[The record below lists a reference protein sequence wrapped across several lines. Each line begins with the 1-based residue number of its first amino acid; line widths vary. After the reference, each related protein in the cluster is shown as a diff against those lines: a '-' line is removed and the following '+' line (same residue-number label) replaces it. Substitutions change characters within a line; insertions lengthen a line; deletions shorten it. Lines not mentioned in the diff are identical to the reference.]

1 MAIATAVHAPS
12 RFKVTDMRERP
23 TLVGVVVGMALLA
36 AALLVASLFIDWYEL
51 TSPGGDVSLAL
62 TGWDALETSD
72 ALLLVF
78 ALTTIYF
85 LIVRR
90 FGLLVPLGLSAIAV
104 VLVVFATDTPTIA
117 LADQGGSGVQ
127 AAHETGMYV
136 ALAGSILLLG
146 AGAVAITTR
155 PTGSA

>member
-1 MAIATAVHAPS
+1 
-12 RFKVTDMRERP
+12 MRERP

-78 ALTTIYF
+78 ALTTVYF

-104 VLVVFATDTPTIA
+104 VLVVIATDTPTIA
-117 LADQGGSGVQ
+117 LADEAGSGAQV
-127 AAHETGMYV
+127 AHEIGMYI
-136 ALAGSILLLG
+136 ALAGAVLLLA
-146 AGAVAITTR
+146 AGAIALATR
-155 PTGSA
+155 PTAAESVADVGGR